1 MKHLKIF
8 LIVLCIVLIVSTPI
22 VLFRYNDSQ
31 LINHEK
37 TETIKTKKLKSTL
50 STQEKIKMIYDATSD
65 DSHIVTIYKEW
76 KKDTEQYD
84 TLKMNVGIELKKLQ
98 KLNIIPT
105 FTQYELTPQNIE
117 TLINGTNMTK
127 SMSVVRL
134 NITSQD
140 TQMDCWVDY
149 DTGIILQGSINT
161 KIDISLKQAF
171 IQNYLKVSQ
180 TTEKYYS
187 LFYAKNRTFV
197 RISNYRNDANMMT
210 NSSINDEYD

>member
-22 VLFRYNDSQ
+22 VLCRYNDSQ

-37 TETIKTKKLKSTL
+37 IETIKTKKVKSTL
-50 STQEKIKMIYDATSD
+50 TTQEKIKMIYDATSD

-76 KKDTEQYD
+76 KKDTEQYE

-105 FTQYELTPQNIE
+105 FTQYELIPQNIE
-117 TLINGTNMTK
+117 TLIDGTNTTK

-149 DTGIILQGSINT
+149 DTGIILQGSIDT

-197 RISNYRNDANMMT
+197 RISNYRNDAIMMT
-210 NSSINDEYD
+210 N

>member
-8 LIVLCIVLIVSTPI
+8 LIVLCIVLVVSTPI

-37 TETIKTKKLKSTL
+37 TETIKTKKVKSTL

-117 TLINGTNMTK
+117 TFINGTNTTK

-134 NITSQD
+134 SITSQD

-187 LFYAKNRTFV
+187 LFYVKNRTIV
-197 RISNYRNDANMMT
+197 RISNYRNDAIMMT
-210 NSSINDEYD
+210 N

>member
-37 TETIKTKKLKSTL
+37 TETIKTKKVKSTL

-117 TLINGTNMTK
+117 TFINGTNTTK

-197 RISNYRNDANMMT
+197 RISNYRNDAIMMT
-210 NSSINDEYD
+210 N

>member
-8 LIVLCIVLIVSTPI
+8 LIVLCIVSIVSTPI

-37 TETIKTKKLKSTL
+37 TEIIKTKKVKSTL

-76 KKDTEQYD
+76 NKDTEQYE

-105 FTQYELTPQNIE
+105 FTQYESIPKNIE
-117 TLINGTNMTK
+117 TFINGTNTTK
-127 SMSVVRL
+127 SMSIVQL

-140 TQMDCWVDY
+140 TQMDCWVEY

-171 IQNYLKVSQ
+171 IQSYLKVSQ

-187 LFYAKNRTFV
+187 LFYAKSSTFV
-197 RISNYRNDANMMT
+197 RISN
-210 NSSINDEYD
+210 

>member
-37 TETIKTKKLKSTL
+37 TETIKTKKVKSTL
-50 STQEKIKMIYDATSD
+50 TTQEKIKMIYDATSD

-117 TLINGTNMTK
+117 TLINGTNTTK

-197 RISNYRNDANMMT
+197 RISNYRNDAIMIT
-210 NSSINDEYD
+210 N

>member
-37 TETIKTKKLKSTL
+37 TEIIKTKKVKSTL
-50 STQEKIKMIYDATSD
+50 TTQEKIKMIYDATSD

-76 KKDTEQYD
+76 KKDTEQYE

-117 TLINGTNMTK
+117 TLINGTNTTK

-161 KIDISLKQAF
+161 KIDISLKLAF

-197 RISNYRNDANMMT
+197 RISNYRNDAIMIT
-210 NSSINDEYD
+210 N

>member
-37 TETIKTKKLKSTL
+37 TETIKTKKVKSTL

-117 TLINGTNMTK
+117 TLINGTNTTK

-197 RISNYRNDANMMT
+197 RISNYRNDAIMMT
-210 NSSINDEYD
+210 N

>member
-37 TETIKTKKLKSTL
+37 TETIKTKKVKSTL
-50 STQEKIKMIYDATSD
+50 TTQEKIKMIYDATSD

-117 TLINGTNMTK
+117 TFINGTNTTK

-197 RISNYRNDANMMT
+197 RISNYRNDAIMMT
-210 NSSINDEYD
+210 N

>member
-31 LINHEK
+31 LIDHEK
-37 TETIKTKKLKSTL
+37 TEIIKTKKVKSTL

-65 DSHIVTIYKEW
+65 DSHIVTIFKEW
-76 KKDTEQYD
+76 NKDTEQYE

-117 TLINGTNMTK
+117 TYINGTNTTK
-127 SMSVVRL
+127 SMSLVRL

-180 TTEKYYS
+180 TTEKYYD
-187 LFYAKNRTFV
+187 LYYAKNRTFV
-197 RISNYRNDANMMT
+197 RISNYHNDAIMMVK
-210 NSSINDEYD
+210 

>member
-8 LIVLCIVLIVSTPI
+8 LIVLCIVLIVFTPI

-117 TLINGTNMTK
+117 TLINGTNTMK

-197 RISNYRNDANMMT
+197 RISNYRNDAIMMT
-210 NSSINDEYD
+210 N

>member
-1 MKHLKIF
+1 MRHLKIF

-37 TETIKTKKLKSTL
+37 TETIKTKKVKSTL
-50 STQEKIKMIYDATSD
+50 TTQEKIKMIYDATSD

-117 TLINGTNMTK
+117 TLINGTNTTK

-197 RISNYRNDANMMT
+197 RISNYRNDAIMIT
-210 NSSINDEYD
+210 N

>member
-84 TLKMNVGIELKKLQ
+84 TLKMNVEIELKKLQ

-105 FTQYELTPQNIE
+105 FTQYELTPKNIE
-117 TLINGTNMTK
+117 TFINGTNTTK

-134 NITSQD
+134 SITSQD

-187 LFYAKNRTFV
+187 LFYAKKRTFV
-197 RISNYRNDANMMT
+197 RISNYRNDAIMMT
-210 NSSINDEYD
+210 N

>member
-37 TETIKTKKLKSTL
+37 TETIKTKKVKSTL

-117 TLINGTNMTK
+117 TFINGTNTTK

-134 NITSQD
+134 SITSQD

-187 LFYAKNRTFV
+187 LFYVKNRTIV
-197 RISNYRNDANMMT
+197 RISNYRNDAIMMT
-210 NSSINDEYD
+210 N

>member
-37 TETIKTKKLKSTL
+37 IETIKTKKVKSTL
-50 STQEKIKMIYDATSD
+50 TTQEKIKMIYDATSD

-76 KKDTEQYD
+76 KKDTEQYE

-117 TLINGTNMTK
+117 TLINGTNTTK

-161 KIDISLKQAF
+161 KIDIGLKQAF

-197 RISNYRNDANMMT
+197 RISNYRNDAIMMT
-210 NSSINDEYD
+210 N

>member
-37 TETIKTKKLKSTL
+37 TETIKTKKVKSTL

-76 KKDTEQYD
+76 KKDTEQYE

-117 TLINGTNMTK
+117 TLINGTNTTK

-180 TTEKYYS
+180 TTEKYFS

-197 RISNYRNDANMMT
+197 RISNYRNDAIMMT
-210 NSSINDEYD
+210 N

>member
-8 LIVLCIVLIVSTPI
+8 LIVLCIVLVVSTPI

-37 TETIKTKKLKSTL
+37 TETIKTKKVKSTL

-117 TLINGTNMTK
+117 TFINGTNTTK

-134 NITSQD
+134 SITSQD

-210 NSSINDEYD
+210 N

>member
-8 LIVLCIVLIVSTPI
+8 LIVLCIVLVVSTPI

-37 TETIKTKKLKSTL
+37 TETIKTKKVKSTL

-65 DSHIVTIYKEW
+65 DSHIVTIYKAW

-117 TLINGTNMTK
+117 TFINGTNTTK

-134 NITSQD
+134 SITSQD

-187 LFYAKNRTFV
+187 LFYVKNRTIV
-197 RISNYRNDANMMT
+197 RISNYRNDAIMMT
-210 NSSINDEYD
+210 N

>member
-210 NSSINDEYD
+210 N

>member
-37 TETIKTKKLKSTL
+37 TETIKTKKVKSTL
-50 STQEKIKMIYDATSD
+50 STQEKIKMIYDAISD

-117 TLINGTNMTK
+117 TLINGTNTTK

-210 NSSINDEYD
+210 N

>member
-1 MKHLKIF
+1 
-8 LIVLCIVLIVSTPI
+8 
-22 VLFRYNDSQ
+22 
-31 LINHEK
+31 
-37 TETIKTKKLKSTL
+37 
-50 STQEKIKMIYDATSD
+50 
-65 DSHIVTIYKEW
+65 
-76 KKDTEQYD
+76 
-84 TLKMNVGIELKKLQ
+84 MNVGIELKKLQ

-105 FTQYELTPQNIE
+105 FTQYVLTPQNIE
-117 TLINGTNMTK
+117 TFINGTNTTK

-134 NITSQD
+134 SITSQD

-187 LFYAKNRTFV
+187 LFYVKNRTIV
-197 RISNYRNDANMMT
+197 RISNYRNDAIMMT
-210 NSSINDEYD
+210 N

>member
-37 TETIKTKKLKSTL
+37 TETIKTKKVKSTL
-50 STQEKIKMIYDATSD
+50 STQEKIKMIYDAISD

-117 TLINGTNMTK
+117 TLINGTNTTK

-197 RISNYRNDANMMT
+197 RISNYRNDAIMMT
-210 NSSINDEYD
+210 N

>member
-84 TLKMNVGIELKKLQ
+84 TLKMNVEIELKKLQ

-105 FTQYELTPQNIE
+105 FTQYELTPKNIE
-117 TLINGTNMTK
+117 TFINGTNTTK

-134 NITSQD
+134 SITSQD

-197 RISNYRNDANMMT
+197 RISNYRNDAIMMT
-210 NSSINDEYD
+210 N

>member
-37 TETIKTKKLKSTL
+37 TETIKTKKVKSTL
-50 STQEKIKMIYDATSD
+50 TTQEKIKMIYDATSD
-65 DSHIVTIYKEW
+65 GSHIVTIFKEW
-76 KKDTEQYD
+76 NKDTEQYD
-84 TLKMNVGIELKKLQ
+84 TLKMNVGIELRKLQ

-117 TLINGTNMTK
+117 TFINGTNTTK
-127 SMSVVRL
+127 SMSLVRL

-140 TQMDCWVDY
+140 IQMDCWVDY
-149 DTGIILQGSINT
+149 DTGIVLQGSINI

-180 TTEKYYS
+180 TTDKYYS
-187 LFYAKNRTFV
+187 LFYAKNRTFL
-197 RISNYRNDANMMT
+197 RISNYRNDAIMMT
-210 NSSINDEYD
+210 N

>member
-37 TETIKTKKLKSTL
+37 TEIIKTKKVKSTL
-50 STQEKIKMIYDATSD
+50 TTQEKIKMIYDATSD

-76 KKDTEQYD
+76 KKDTEQCE

-117 TLINGTNMTK
+117 TLINGTNTTK

-197 RISNYRNDANMMT
+197 CISNYRNDAIMIT
-210 NSSINDEYD
+210 N

>member
-76 KKDTEQYD
+76 KKDTEQYE

-117 TLINGTNMTK
+117 TFINGTNTTK

-197 RISNYRNDANMMT
+197 RISNYRNDAIMMT
-210 NSSINDEYD
+210 N

>member
-37 TETIKTKKLKSTL
+37 IETIKTKKVKSTL
-50 STQEKIKMIYDATSD
+50 TTQEKIKMIYDATSD

-76 KKDTEQYD
+76 KKDTEQYE

-105 FTQYELTPQNIE
+105 FTQYELIPQNIE
-117 TLINGTNMTK
+117 TLIDGTNTTK

-197 RISNYRNDANMMT
+197 RISNYRNDAIMMT
-210 NSSINDEYD
+210 N

>member
-37 TETIKTKKLKSTL
+37 TETIKTKKVKSTL

-210 NSSINDEYD
+210 N